1 MEKSSFFNSV
11 SGDRTYKAEDW
22 ASYFAPLVGNGVCPV
37 PSSGLQVVLG
47 SGMTVTIRE
56 GKAWI
61 NGYFYETSDLAIT
74 LPTAD
79 GVLDRI
85 DRIVLRWDLTARSIT
100 AKTKSSQTSSKP
112 SAPSLQR
119 DAEIYELALADIY
132 VSAGTISI
140 SQSAI
145 TDRRDNTDLC
155 GLSRP
160 LAHAGAH
167 HEGGS
172 DPLTAANIKAA
183 PDTHL
188 EDSIASLKGSHGL
201 RYYNDALAYLS
212 NNNWIE
218 IPTGEG
224 SAAPAPYYL
233 SVTIQPSAWGSSGP
247 PYIATMTRLT
257 NVQTGDYIIAGITPI
272 SSDVNDRMAEHN
284 AWRCVSEITPI
295 PSGLYLNCNE
305 TKPDRPLS
313 LILVGWHTTSTAG
326 YCYLTG
332 HASANSGGG
341 GTGADG
347 REIEL
352 RKGTTAI
359 EWRYVGDATWQTLV
373 PLADITGPQGP
384 QGARGATGATGPQG
398 PAGQG
403 IPAGGL
409 AGQVLV
415 KRSGTDYDTNWA
427 TPTSGGGSGGTLDA
441 HASTHATGGSDPI
454 TPAAIG
460 AAAASHNHTG
470 TYAPISHAVSA
481 NTYGVGNGTLY
492 GHTKLSAATNST
504 SGVSGGTAATPS
516 AVKTAYDLASGKAD
530 ADHNHDDRYALIGH
544 THSGSGAGVEYITIT
559 APLAGWAAGVPCTQ
573 TISVAG
579 VAATDYITAK
589 YTSNAINTNE
599 RVADHAAYCCVTD
612 GTPTPGGVLLTCWH
626 ERPTRDIRMVLRVE
640 HGGTTGYMVMTGQA
654 RPSGGAKTANGSVIA
669 SEQAISVTGLG
680 FKPSMVTFIGSS
692 GKTTVTSGYGA
703 DTGSTTIARYA
714 DASNPGNVGTF
725 SPSEDG
731 FVLTVQGAA
740 DPKSLNVSWY
750 AVGD

>member
-1 MEKSSFFNSV
+1 MICFPLDNTEYSADALGAWFGSKSRGITSTEHYVTTTNGDMSV
-11 SGDRTYKAEDW
+11 TVSPGLAWLKAGDYW
-22 ASYFAPLVGNGVCPV
+22 GV
-37 PSSGLQVVLG
+37 VVLE
-47 SGMTVTIRE
+47 TEAQKLTI
-56 GKAWI
+56 
-61 NGYFYETSDLAIT
+61 S
-74 LPTAD
+74 TAD
-79 GVLDRI
+79 GSMPRLDAVCIRLDKNQNCAEMVI
-85 DRIVLRWDLTARSIT
+85 KKGRVATQPSIAPPVRDLNY
-100 AKTKSSQTSSKP
+100 
-112 SAPSLQR
+112 
-119 DAEIYELALADIY
+119 DEIYIATIL
-132 VSAGTISI
+132 VRAGTTSI
-140 SQSAI
+140 LESDI
-145 TDRRDNTDLC
+145 TDQRLNDDYCGIARD
-155 GLSRP
+155 GLAGLPES
-160 LAHAGAH
+160 HASTHASA
-167 HEGGS
+167 GS
-172 DPLTAANIKAA
+172 DPLTPAMI
-183 PDTHL
+183 
-188 EDSIASLKGSHGL
+188 G
-201 RYYNDALAYLS
+201 
-212 NNNWIE
+212 
-218 IPTGEG
+218 
-224 SAAPAPYYL
+224 AAPAPYYL

-247 PYIATMTRLT
+247 PYIATMRRLS
-257 NVQTGDYIIAGITPI
+257 NVQTGDYMIAGLTPI

-284 AWRCVSEITPI
+284 AWRCVSEIMPG
-295 PSGLYLNCNE
+295 PAALYLRCLE
-305 TKPDRPLS
+305 TRPDRPLS

-332 HASANSGGG
+332 HASSSGGG
-341 GTGADG
+341 
-347 REIEL
+347 
-352 RKGTTAI
+352 
-359 EWRYVGDATWQTLV
+359 
-373 PLADITGPQGP
+373 
-384 QGARGATGATGPQG
+384 
-398 PAGQG
+398 
-403 IPAGGL
+403 
-409 AGQVLV
+409 
-415 KRSGTDYDTNWA
+415 
-427 TPTSGGGSGGTLDA
+427 TPDA
-441 HASTHATGGSDPI
+441 HASTHAAGGSDPI
-454 TPAAIG
+454 TPALIG
-460 AAAASHNHTG
+460 AATSGHNHTG
-470 TYAPISHAVSA
+470 TYAPISHAA
-481 NTYGVGNGTLY
+481 TATTYGKATSTSY
-492 GHTKLSAATNST
+492 GHVKLSSATNSA
-504 SGVSGGTAATPS
+504 SGLSDGTAATPS
-516 AVKTAYDLASGKAD
+516 AVKAAYDLAAGKAD

-559 APLAGWAAGVPCTQ
+559 APLAGWDAGVPCTQ

>member
-145 TDRRDNTDLC
+145 TDRRDNTGLC

-224 SAAPAPYYL
+224 SAATVPYYL
-233 SVTIQPSAWGSSGP
+233 SVTIQPSAWSSSGP
-247 PYIATMTRLT
+247 PYIATMTQLN
-257 NVQTGDYIIAGITPI
+257 NVQTGDYMIAGIT
-272 SSDVNDRMAEHN
+272 STGGNVNDLAAVCS
-284 AWRCVSEITPI
+284 AWNCVSVITPR
-295 PSGLYLNCNE
+295 PAALYLQCYE

-313 LILVGWHTTSTAG
+313 LILVGWHTSNSVG
-326 YCYLTG
+326 QCYLTG
-332 HASANSGGG
+332 HASTDGGG
-341 GTGADG
+341 GGAP
-347 REIEL
+347 E
-352 RKGTTAI
+352 
-359 EWRYVGDATWQTLV
+359 
-373 PLADITGPQGP
+373 
-384 QGARGATGATGPQG
+384 
-398 PAGQG
+398 
-403 IPAGGL
+403 
-409 AGQVLV
+409 
-415 KRSGTDYDTNWA
+415 
-427 TPTSGGGSGGTLDA
+427 A
-441 HASTHATGGSDPI
+441 HASTHASGGSDPI
-454 TPAAIG
+454 SPAAIG
-460 AAAASHNHTG
+460 AATSTHNHTG
-470 TYAPISHAVSA
+470 TYAPVSHAVTA
-481 NTYGVGNGTLY
+481 TTYGAGNGTLY
-492 GHTKLSAATNST
+492 GHIKLSAATNST
-504 SGVSGGTAATPS
+504 LGVSGGTAATPS
-516 AVKTAYDLASGKAD
+516 AVKAAYDLAAGKAD
-530 ADHNHDDRYALIGH
+530 ANHNHDDRYALVDH
-544 THSGSGAGVEYITIT
+544 THGGSGNSVEYLTVTVPASGWT
-559 APLAGWAAGVPCTQ
+559 ASGGSHTQQVAVSGVTG
-573 TISVAG
+573 A
-579 VAATDYITAK
+579 DYITAK
-589 YTSNAINTNE
+589 YTSNAINITE
-599 RVADHAAYCCVTD
+599 RAADHAAYCCITD
-612 GTPTPGGVLLTCWH
+612 GMPLNGHVLLTCLH
-626 ERPTRDIRMVLRVE
+626 TQPTRDIRMILRIE

-654 RPSGGAKTANGSVIA
+654 QPSGGAKTANGSVSTSA
-669 SEQAISVTGLG
+669 QAISVTGLG
-680 FKPSMVTFIGSS
+680 FRPSMVSFIGSS
-692 GKTTVTSGYGA
+692 GKTTITSGYGT

-714 DASNPGNVGTF
+714 DATALGNVGTF
-725 SPSEDG
+725 TPAADG
-731 FVLTVQGAA
+731 FTLTVQGA
-740 DPKSLNVSWY
+740 DPKALAVSWY
-750 AVGD
+750 AVGS